1 MQPRH
6 GAHQA
11 GDLRGQVRRLQHE
24 AEAVDP
30 QHREAELHLLR
41 HRPGEAGDG
50 GGEICDQEMI
60 AGLPPG
66 REVCAEHRHQLVHV
80 LQVQLRPL
88 RVLRAQEAR
97 QGQQGGD
104 TELGALHIYC

>member
-1 MQPRH
+1 M
-6 GAHQA
+6 
-11 GDLRGQVRRLQHE
+11 RRLQHE

-30 QHREAELHLLR
+30 QHRATELHLLR
-41 HRPGEAGDG
+41 HRPGEARDG
-50 GGEICDQEMI
+50 GGEMCDQEMI

-66 REVCAEHRHQLVHV
+66 RKVCAEHRHQLVHV

-104 TELGALHIYC
+104 TELGALHIHPVKMRY